1 MKNKIVRF
9 IGGSVLAAV
18 AVTGCGWMSS
28 QSPMQSHSMHGGTMM
43 NSKESATSAA
53 DLRVG
58 LNLLLGEHVLI
69 AAVATSHALGG
80 RDAAFK
86 GAVGGLD
93 ANSVDISKAIGS
105 VYGPDAEKA
114 FLPLWR
120 KHIGFF
126 VDYTTGVVTK
136 DKAKQDKAVVDL
148 VSYSEDFAA
157 FLSSANPN
165 LPKSAVTELVKG
177 HILTLK
183 AVVDAQAASDWPKAY
198 GAIRSAYG
206 HMHMIGDPLA
216 GAIAKQFPQ
225 KFSGA
230 VDSPAANLRNTLNLA
245 LREHAI
251 LAAMAT
257 GSALGGRTA
266 EFNAAAGAVDA
277 NSIDIAKAIGS
288 VYGADAKKAFLPLWR
303 KHIGF
308 VVDYTTGLATKDQMK
323 QDKAVADLIRYSDDF
338 GAFLSSANPNLPK
351 SAVSDLVKGHILT
364 LKDVVDAQAAKEWPK
379 VYSNLRLATS
389 HMAMIA
395 DPLGMAIA
403 KQFPEKYAQR

>member
-1 MKNKIVRF
+1 MKSKVVRL

-18 AVTGCGWMSS
+18 AVTGCGWMNS
-28 QSPMQSHSMHGGTMM
+28 QSAMPSHSMHGSAMSG
-43 NSKESATSAA
+43 KESGNAAA

-58 LNLLLGEHVLI
+58 LNSLLGEHMLI

-80 RDAAFK
+80 REIPFK

-93 ANSVDISKAIGS
+93 ANSADIAKAIGS

-114 FLPLWR
+114 FLPLWQ
-120 KHIGFF
+120 KHIGFV
-126 VDYTTGVVTK
+126 VDYTTGVATK
-136 DKAKQDKAVVDL
+136 DKAKQDKAVSDL
-148 VSYSEDFAA
+148 VRYADDFGA

-165 LPKSAVTELVKG
+165 LTKSAIAELVKG

-183 AVVDAQAASDWPKAY
+183 EVIDAQAAADWPKAY
-198 GAIRSAYG
+198 RATRSAYG

-216 GAIAKQFPQ
+216 AAIAQQFPQ
-225 KFSGA
+225 KFTGA
-230 VDSPAANLRNTLNLA
+230 VNSPTADLRNTLNLA
-245 LREHAI
+245 LREHTI

-266 EFNAAAGAVDA
+266 EFNAAVGAVDA

-288 VYGADAKKAFLPLWR
+288 VYGTDAEKAFLPLWR

-308 VVDYTTGLATKDQMK
+308 VVDYTTGLAAKDKAK
-323 QDKAVADLIRYSDDF
+323 QDKAVSDLVRYADDF

-351 SAVSDLVKGHILT
+351 SAVAELVKGHILT

-379 VYSNLRLATS
+379 VYINLRLATS

-395 DPLGMAIA
+395 DPLGAAIA
-403 KQFPEKYAQR
+403 KQFPDRYAQR